1 MSIKRILVLGLAATA
16 LSSVAWASDDTYQC
30 GESRCYDDQ
39 ADETRR
45 LNLMQ
50 LEGAQAQNDADG
62 SYDSPDSDPYAE
74 DDDDSDMN
82 GQGGPYDPY
91 DPDDDGGVHGSPPPA
106 SGYDPDDVEPYGPPD
121 SSTYP
126 PNDEDNAYPDDED
139 APEPDDDEQAS

>member
-1 MSIKRILVLGLAATA
+1 MSIKRILILSLATTVLSTP
-16 LSSVAWASDDTYQC
+16 AWANDDTYQC

-50 LEGAQAQNDADG
+50 LEGAQAQNDDR
-62 SYDSPDSDPYAE
+62 SYNDPDSGPYADDD
-74 DDDDSDMN
+74 DDDDSDPN

-91 DPDDDGGVHGSPPPA
+91 DPDDGDGAYGSPPPA
-106 SGYDPDDVEPYGPPD
+106 SGYDPDDAGPYGPSD

-126 PNDEDNAYPDDED
+126 PDDDDNAYPEDDQ
-139 APEPDDDEQAS
+139 APPPDDDE